1 MFSFQKGHDLVIS
14 AQCRSTTHATQ
25 DWYHI
30 PRRVPK
36 FQPQPNVDNIA
47 TTPGNCVAIAVSHKY
62 NAVAVVSTRKSKKKG
77 YLEYKQVCY
86 NPLPLVLN
94 DVMIELECKLVSPVR
109 LCFSD
114 NGTRLVLI
122 NGTVFPLYFS
132 H

>member
-14 AQCRSTTHATQ
+14 AQCRSTNNATN

-30 PRRVPK
+30 PRRAPFQLLPK
-36 FQPQPNVDNIA
+36 VDKIGTA
-47 TTPGNCVAIAVSHKY
+47 PGKCLAIAVSHKY
-62 NAVAVVSTRKSKKKG
+62 NAVAVVRTGDKKNKG

-94 DVMIELECKLVSPVR
+94 DDIIELDKLVNPVR

-122 NGTVFPLYFS
+122 NGTVFPLVYS
-132 H
+132 R

>member
-14 AQCRSTTHATQ
+14 AQCRSTTHATE

-30 PRRVPK
+30 PRRAPFQLLPK
-36 FQPQPNVDNIA
+36 VDKIA
-47 TTPGNCVAIAVSHKY
+47 TAPGKCLAIAVSHKY
-62 NAVAVVSTRKSKKKG
+62 NAVAVVRTGDTKNKG

-94 DVMIELECKLVSPVR
+94 DVIIELDCKLVNPVR

-114 NGTRLVLI
+114 KGTRLVLI
-122 NGTVFPLYFS
+122 NGTVFPVVYS
-132 H
+132 R